1 MAVKAAPVG
10 VLEDGTVFYA
20 PLGEVLHD
28 GDDLV
33 CCHLCGRW
41 LRKVGGTHLRV
52 GHGWTLAEYRE
63 AFRLLQSI
71 PTCSRDLSA
80 GMRRH
85 AQARLGQK
93 GFGTPPSDAGG
104 SIRPVP
110 GWRSLGR
117 VRPDLAAELHESRNG
132 ELDAGGVAAA
142 SHRKAWWRCKDCG
155 HEWEATVDNRVVR
168 GAGCPRCARWRQV
181 EEQGAVERERSV
193 AVKRPDL
200 AAELHPERNP
210 GLDPYAL
217 AASSGRSVWWR
228 CGSCGH
234 EWKALVSN
242 RAAGTGC
249 PACWQSRRAAVQ
261 SVVAP
266 ERSLSRRAP
275 WLVAELHP
283 TRNPGLD
290 PDTLGSRSSRRV
302 WWACSSCGH
311 EWQALVS
318 SRSVGDGC
326 PPCAR
331 RRQRERG
338 PRPVSMERSLAVRRP
353 ELVAELHPTRNRGI
367 DPTALGAG
375 SGWKAWWRCG
385 VCGHDWAATVGN
397 RTNGSGCPRC
407 AREPNSVS

>member
-28 GDDLV
+28 RDDLV

-41 LRKVGGTHLRV
+41 LRKVGATHLRV

-71 PTCSRDLSA
+71 PTCSRHLSA

-104 SIRPVP
+104 GIRPVP

-142 SHRKAWWRCKDCG
+142 SHRKAWCAVRVAGTSGRRRSRTVSCAGLAARGVRAGARCRNRALSSGSARSRSSVLISRPSCTPNAILVLTLTRSRRVWDAVCG
-155 HEWEATVDNRVVR
+155 GGVGAAGTSGRRWYPIAPPGRVSCVL
-168 GAGCPRCARWRQV
+168 AVPPRCGAERRRAGALA
-181 EEQGAVERERSV
+181 ESQGAVARDRS
-193 AVKRPDL
+193 
-200 AAELHPERNP
+200 
-210 GLDPYAL
+210 
-217 AASSGRSVWWR
+217 
-228 CGSCGH
+228 C
-234 EWKALVSN
+234 
-242 RAAGTGC
+242 
-249 PACWQSRRAAVQ
+249 
-261 SVVAP
+261 
-266 ERSLSRRAP
+266 
-275 WLVAELHP
+275 P

-326 PPCAR
+326 PSCAR

-338 PRPVSMERSLAVRRP
+338 PRPVSIERSLAVRRP

-375 SGWKAWWRCG
+375 SGWKAWSRCG